1 MREASGV
8 EGAKPERGSRRLVVA
23 NWKMNKTR
31 PEAIASRDA
40 LAGRLPDRGDVEV
53 AVAPPFPFLAD
64 LADSGGRWALA
75 AQNCSSESSGA
86 YTGEVSA
93 AMLASCGCRYVI
105 LGHSE
110 RRKYFGEGET
120 TLAAKLERAREAGL
134 VPIFCVGETLG
145 ERESGL
151 TGEVLRRQVEAL
163 ERDPRSAPLVVAY
176 EPVWAIGT
184 GRNATAEQAEE
195 TIGRLRELVGARD
208 SLRVLYGGS
217 VTPANAAELAARPA
231 ISGFLVG
238 GASLDP
244 AGFSEICRLTGPT
257 GPV

>member
-8 EGAKPERGSRRLVVA
+8 EGVKPERGSRLVVA

-31 PEAIASRDA
+31 GEAIACRDA
-40 LAGRLPDRGDVEV
+40 LAGLLDKRTGVEV
-53 AVAPPFPFLAD
+53 AVAPPFPFLSD
-64 LADSGGRWALA
+64 LADPENRWALA
-75 AQNCSSESSGA
+75 AQNCSSEASGA
-86 YTGEVSA
+86 FTGEVSA

-110 RRKYFGEGET
+110 RRKYFGEAET
-120 TLAAKLERAREAGL
+120 TLAAKLARARDAGL
-134 VPIFCVGETLG
+134 VPIFCVGETLAQ
-145 ERESGL
+145 REAGL
-151 TGEVLRRQVEAL
+151 TEEILRRQVEAL
-163 ERDPRSAPLVVAY
+163 ERDPGGAPLVAAY

-184 GRNATAEQAEE
+184 GKNATPEQAEE
-195 TIGRLRELVGARD
+195 TIGRLRELLGSRA

-217 VTPANAAELAARPA
+217 VTPGNAAELAARPG

-244 AGFSEICRLTGPT
+244 TGFSEICRLTAPT
-257 GPV
+257 AAV

>member
-1 MREASGV
+1 
-8 EGAKPERGSRRLVVA
+8 
-23 NWKMNKTR
+23 
-31 PEAIASRDA
+31 
-40 LAGRLPDRGDVEV
+40 VEV

-75 AQNCSSESSGA
+75 AQNCSSEPSGA

-184 GRNATAEQAEE
+184 GRAAS
-195 TIGRLRELVGARD
+195 ARD
-208 SLRVLYGGS
+208 AGSARVALAELLSGHRDVRILYGGS
-217 VTPANAAELAARPA
+217 VTSENARELLKA
-231 ISGFLVG
+231 SGMDGFLIG
-238 GASLDP
+238 GASLKASTFTRI
-244 AGFSEICRLTGPT
+244 AGL
-257 GPV
+257 V

>member
-8 EGAKPERGSRRLVVA
+8 EGVKPERGSRLVVA

-31 PEAIASRDA
+31 PEAIACRDA
-40 LAGRLPDRGDVEV
+40 LAGLLVDRGDVEV

-64 LADSGGRWALA
+64 LAGGRWALA
-75 AQNCSSESSGA
+75 AQNCSSEAAGA
-86 YTGEVSA
+86 FTGEVSA

-110 RRKYFGEGET
+110 RRKYFGEAET
-120 TLAAKLERAREAGL
+120 TLASKLDRAREAGL
-134 VPIFCVGETLG
+134 VPIFCVGETLA
-145 ERESGL
+145 EREAGL

-163 ERDPRSAPLVVAY
+163 ERDPRGAPLVVAY

-184 GRNATAEQAEE
+184 GRNATPQQAEE
-195 TIGRLRELVGARD
+195 TIGRVRELVGARAPF
-208 SLRVLYGGS
+208 RVLYGGS
-217 VTPANAAELAARPA
+217 VTPGNAAELAERPG

-244 AGFSEICRLTGPT
+244 AGFIEICRLTAPT